1 MYVCYV
7 FELFFLATTLFFS
20 FLFLPF
26 FLFRLLGKATKSRSA
41 HGERERERENEE
53 DLPRRTEKRNETK
66 FEDRSVSIKA
76 ISLFLLTIIDITKY
90 VLSAMCHVM

>member
-7 FELFFLATTLFFS
+7 FMSFFFFSSSSFFS
-20 FLFLPF
+20 FSLAWQSHKKQE
-26 FLFRLLGKATKSRSA
+26 RTR
-41 HGERERERENEE
+41 REREREKNEE
-53 DLPRRTEKRNETK
+53 DLPRRTEQRNETK

-90 VLSAMCHVM
+90 VLSAVCHVM